1 MKKCRILIA
10 ALLSIF
16 LPSSMGGYLPAA
28 DGTRIRIG
36 TAAPKDS
43 LWHEVLKELKQE
55 WERIPGGGISVTIY
69 EGGKLGDEK
78 EMVEQVRAGRIQS
91 VALTTVGLSQID
103 NALACLQIPFMI
115 RSYEELDYVLERIGP
130 RLEAK
135 LEEKGFKLLL
145 WADAGWIR
153 TFTKEPVHTPDD
165 LKKMKLFTSAG
176 DPDTEKLYKDLGF
189 NVTPLSLSDMIP
201 SLQTDMIN
209 AVNLPPYY
217 VSMTGA
223 QRIVPYMTGI
233 RWNPLVAGTVISRGT
248 WDKFAESLQK
258 ELLKEARAI
267 GAKYRD
273 RIRSFGEDSIK
284 EMETRGL
291 KVVELTPAEAET
303 WQKEAE
309 TAYPRLRGNLTP
321 AEYFDEVQKLVG
333 EFRKLKK

>member
-1 MKKCRILIA
+1 MKKCRILISI
-10 ALLSIF
+10 LLSVF
-16 LPSSMGGYLPAA
+16 LLSSTGGFLQAA
-28 DGTRIRIG
+28 DGARIRIG

-55 WERIPGGGISVTIY
+55 WERIPGGGIAVTIY

-91 VALTTVGLSQID
+91 VALTTVGLAQID
-103 NALACLQIPFMI
+103 DALACLQIPFMI

-130 RLEAK
+130 KLEAK

-145 WADAGWIR
+145 WSEAGWIR
-153 TFTKEPVHTPDD
+153 SFTKGPAHTPDD

-233 RWNPLVAGTVISRGT
+233 RWNPLVAGTVINLETWNKFPESIQKQLLAAARGVG
-248 WDKFAESLQK
+248 S
-258 ELLKEARAI
+258 
-267 GAKYRD
+267 KYRD
-273 RIRSFGEDSIK
+273 RIRSFGEDSVR

-291 KVVELTPAEAET
+291 KVVELTPSEAEA

-309 TAYPRLRGNLTP
+309 TAYPRIRGRLTP
-321 AEYFDEVQKLVG
+321 EEYFDEVQKLVG
-333 EFRKLKK
+333 EYRKAHQ